1 MTSQPPAGNDSA
13 TTADPAP
20 SEASLKTGDGSQT
33 IDCTQTI
40 TEHGPSGEIGAG
52 ILGPD
57 PLPPLT
63 DEERKRMS
71 EGLLEVTAEFQAE
84 HGKFTEEERAW
95 VRARFSFYE

>member
-1 MTSQPPAGNDSA
+1 MTPESSTAEDPA
-13 TTADPAP
+13 TTPRSTHPAKCRELNDIGVTIVEPDPSA
-20 SEASLKTGDGSQT
+20 
-33 IDCTQTI
+33 
-40 TEHGPSGEIGAG
+40 EIGAG

-84 HGKFTEEERAW
+84 HGEFTEEERAW
-95 VRARFSFYE
+95 ARARLSTLQ